1 MYQSLGLARVGAN
14 KWQYFLGQA
23 SLDWGLPKI
32 CSTSFTAVLRSSEQ
46 SRRTRTRTHW
56 AFFSSNWSGAW
67 NGYNWVSGQTG
78 TGQAKCAL
86 PCTFQI
92 FFSSWIFQS
101 QMATY
106 LFDTYS
112 IKFVTKS
119 PITEI
124 IGEAAAR
131 TLIVINLDRHFA
143 GLISLC
149 IVLIPTK
156 MIFSNLAREIFTDNN
171 LFFQVWEL
179 DCRRTTCPIRT
190 RRGLQRYTV
199 EHHRRSGLLH
209 KSLTSPTFYVGK
221 GSLLPLPLQG

>member
-1 MYQSLGLARVGAN
+1 MATIGSVARQGLDRQNVPCHAPFRFFLVLG
-14 KWQYFLGQA
+14 F
-23 SLDWGLPKI
+23 
-32 CSTSFTAVLRSSEQ
+32 
-46 SRRTRTRTHW
+46 
-56 AFFSSNWSGAW
+56 
-67 NGYNWVSGQTG
+67 
-78 TGQAKCAL
+78 
-86 PCTFQI
+86 
-92 FFSSWIFQS
+92 FQS

>member
-1 MYQSLGLARVGAN
+1 MPCHAPFRFFLVLG
-14 KWQYFLGQA
+14 F
-23 SLDWGLPKI
+23 
-32 CSTSFTAVLRSSEQ
+32 
-46 SRRTRTRTHW
+46 
-56 AFFSSNWSGAW
+56 
-67 NGYNWVSGQTG
+67 
-78 TGQAKCAL
+78 
-86 PCTFQI
+86 
-92 FFSSWIFQS
+92 FQS